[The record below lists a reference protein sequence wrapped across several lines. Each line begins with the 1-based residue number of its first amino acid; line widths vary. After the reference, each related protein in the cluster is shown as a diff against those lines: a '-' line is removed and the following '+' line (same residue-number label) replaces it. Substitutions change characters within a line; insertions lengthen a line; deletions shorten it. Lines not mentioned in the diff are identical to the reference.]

1 MQWERLV
8 TGTQALRF
16 GGMMNLRADTCE
28 LAESRRERPLPVD
41 VGGDA
46 LAAPADADQNVDFRL
61 RGVVDLLEDL

>member
-1 MQWERLV
+1 
-8 TGTQALRF
+8 
-16 GGMMNLRADTCE
+16 MNLRADTCE